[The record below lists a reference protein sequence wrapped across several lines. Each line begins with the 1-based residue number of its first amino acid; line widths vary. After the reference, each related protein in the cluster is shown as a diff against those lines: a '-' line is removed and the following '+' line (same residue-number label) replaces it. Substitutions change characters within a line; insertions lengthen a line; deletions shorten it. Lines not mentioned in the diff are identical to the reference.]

1 MIRAGHI
8 FRHFRYICPLKNE
21 RMLDFAA
28 IDFETANGNR
38 SSVCSVGLVVVEN
51 GKIAGSVHRLIR
63 PRPNFY
69 SRFTT
74 EIHGMR
80 YEDTADVPDFPDVW
94 SEIAPKI
101 LGLPLV
107 AHNSPFDEGCL
118 RAVYDL
124 YGLRWPGYKFF
135 CTCRASRRAFPYLPN
150 HKLPTVAAQCGYDLR
165 QHHNAL
171 ADAEACAAIALKI
184 L

>member
-1 MIRAGHI
+1 
-8 FRHFRYICPLKNE
+8 
-21 RMLDFAA
+21 MLDFAA
-28 IDFETANGNR
+28 IDFETANGRR
-38 SSVCSVGLVVVEN
+38 SSICSVGVVVVE
-51 GKIAGSVHRLIR
+51 GGQVAGSVHRLIR

-74 EIHGMR
+74 DIHGMV
-80 YEDTADVPDFPDVW
+80 YEDTLYAPDFPDVW
-94 SEIAPKI
+94 YEIAPKI

-118 RAVYDL
+118 RAAFEL
-124 YGLRWPGYKFF
+124 YEMRYPDYAFH
-135 CTCRASRRAFPYLPN
+135 CTCRAARRAFPHLPN
-150 HKLPTVAAQCGYDLR
+150 HKLPTVASHCGYDLE
-165 QHHNAL
+165 HHHHAL

>member
-1 MIRAGHI
+1 MT
-8 FRHFRYICPLKNE
+8 
-21 RMLDFAA
+21 DFAA
-28 IDFETANGNR
+28 IDFETANGSR
-38 SSVCSVGLVVVEN
+38 SSVCSVGIVVVEN
-51 GKIAGSVHRLIR
+51 GIVAGSLHRLIR

-80 YEDTADVPDFPDVW
+80 YGDTIDAPDFPDVW
-94 SEIAPKI
+94 YEIAPKI

-118 RAVYDL
+118 RAAFEVYDMR
-124 YGLRWPGYKFF
+124 YPGYDFY
-135 CTCRASRRAFPYLPN
+135 CTCRAARRAFPHLPN

-165 QHHNAL
+165 QHHHAL
-171 ADAEACAAIALKI
+171 ADAEACAAIALRI